1 MEESVTG
8 PGGRLR
14 EVNLELGRPTAN
26 AALKRLTFELHHSRS
41 LGCSALKIIHGYG
54 SSGAGGRIRV
64 EARRYLERLRAR
76 GAIQDVIPGEELSI
90 FHAGTRAAF
99 LVCGD
104 LRRDRDLERHN
115 NGITVIVL

>member
-1 MEESVTG
+1 MSG
-8 PGGRLR
+8 LR
-14 EVNLELGRPTAN
+14 EVNLEENKPTVDMAIR
-26 AALKRLTFELHHSRS
+26 RLTFELHQTRRM
-41 LGCSALKIIHGYG
+41 GCPVLKIIHGYG
-54 SSGAGGRIRV
+54 SSGTGGRIRV

-76 GAIQDVIPGEELSI
+76 GEIQDVIPGEELSI